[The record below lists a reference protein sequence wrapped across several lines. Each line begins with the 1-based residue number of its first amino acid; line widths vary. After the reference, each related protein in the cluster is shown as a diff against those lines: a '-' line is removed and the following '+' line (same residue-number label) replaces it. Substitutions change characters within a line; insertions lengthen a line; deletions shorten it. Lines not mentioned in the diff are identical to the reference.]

1 LTVSK
6 GAAVRRWKT
15 RRIAVLLLTG
25 AALTAYAVWRLERPA
40 LLAGVSFSQAVYDRD
55 GRLLRLTLAQDEQ
68 YRLRRPLARLST
80 QLVDATLLQEDRW
93 FYWHPGVNPFALVRA
108 AWTTYGTE
116 TRRVGGST
124 ITMQLARMQL
134 GLNTRHVGGKV
145 RQILAALE
153 IEARYSKDEIL
164 EAYLNRVPYGGN
176 VQGAAAASLAYFG
189 KDPERLTLPE
199 ALTLAIVPQHPAR
212 RQPGE
217 ERAAPETQVDLLAAR
232 RRLFGR
238 WIADHPADAKDAAA
252 LALPFDAGRTAAL
265 PYLAPHFA
273 EAVLADHPRVGE
285 LETTLDYRLQQ
296 LVERR
301 THAYIER
308 RCGQGIRNAAV
319 LLLDYRDMAVRAA
332 LGSANYYDDAIQG
345 QVNGTRARRSP
356 GSSLKPFIYAL
367 GIEQGLI
374 HPLTLLKDAPAS
386 FGGFNPENSDREFS
400 GPVKVRDAL
409 IRSRN
414 IPAVYVASRL
424 ARPTLYQFLQDAGV
438 RELRAEKHYGLA
450 LALGGAEVTME
461 DLAALYAMMINR
473 GALKPLRF
481 LRNEPVV
488 EGRPLLSPE
497 SSFLVL
503 DILKDNPRPAQG
515 FRSEWTRD
523 PMPVYWKTGTSY
535 AFRDAWAIGIAGPY
549 VIAVWVGNFDGS
561 SNPAFIG
568 LEAAGPLLFEI
579 VDAIRAQDRALPAAP
594 VSPTAVLARV
604 EVCALSG
611 HIPGPH
617 CRHKVATWFVPGVS
631 PIKTCEV
638 HRAVTMNLR
647 TGQRACAL
655 DTAPTRT
662 EVYEFWSS
670 DLLKLFRQAGIPR
683 RTPPTDNPNCPLETR
698 ATHGLAPQITSP
710 QAGLTYSLRAGRIGH
725 ETVALQAVTDADA
738 RAVHWFLDE
747 KYLGESKSGQPFFW
761 IARPGSYLLRAVDDQ
776 GRADARDFR
785 VSVVE

>member
-1 LTVSK
+1 M
-6 GAAVRRWKT
+6 RRWKS
-15 RRIAVLLLTG
+15 RRALLLLVAG
-25 AALTAYAVWRLERPA
+25 AALTAFAVWRFERPP

-55 GRLLRLTLAQDEQ
+55 GKLLRLTLAADEQ
-68 YRLRRPLARLST
+68 YRLRRPLARFSP
-80 QLVDATLLQEDRW
+80 QLIEATLLQEDRW
-93 FYWHPGVNPFALVRA
+93 FYRHPGVNPVALLRA
-108 AWTTYGTE
+108 AWTTYGAG

-134 GLNTRHVGGKV
+134 GINSRRVGGKL
-145 RQILAALE
+145 RQILAALK

-176 VQGAAAASLAYFG
+176 VQGAAAASMIYFG

-217 ERAAPETQVDLLAAR
+217 ARAAPEPQAELLAAR
-232 RRLFGR
+232 RRLFER
-238 WIADHPADAKDAAA
+238 WTEDHPADAREEAA
-252 LALPFDAGRTAAL
+252 LALPFDAGRTATL

-273 EAVLADHPRVGE
+273 EAVLADHPRVDE
-285 LETTLDYRLQQ
+285 LETTLDSGLQQ
-296 LVERR
+296 LIERR

-308 RCGQGIRNAAV
+308 RRGQGIRNAAV

-332 LGSANYYDDAIQG
+332 LGSANYHDDRIQG
-345 QVNGTRARRSP
+345 QVNGARARRSP
-356 GSSLKPFIYAL
+356 GSTLKPFIYAL

-374 HPLTLLKDAPAS
+374 HPLSLLKDAPAS

-400 GPVKVRDAL
+400 GPVRVRDAL

-424 ARPTLYQFLQDAGV
+424 ARPTLYQFLQDAGMH
-438 RELRAEKHYGLA
+438 ELRAEKHYGLA
-450 LALGGAEVTME
+450 LALGGAEMTME
-461 DLAALYAMMINR
+461 ELATLYAMLINQ
-473 GALKPLRF
+473 GTLKPIRYLRS
-481 LRNEPVV
+481 EPVAG
-488 EGRPLLSPE
+488 GRPVLTAE

-561 SNPAFIG
+561 SNPAFVG
-568 LEAAGPLLFEI
+568 LEAAGPLFFEI
-579 VDAIRAQDRALPAAP
+579 VDAVRAQDRALPAAP
-594 VSPTAVLARV
+594 VSPTAALARV
-604 EVCALSG
+604 DVCAVSG

-617 CRHKVATWFVPGVS
+617 CRHKVSTWFVPGVS
-631 PIKTCEV
+631 PIRVCEV
-638 HRAVTMNLR
+638 HRAVTVNLR

-655 DTAPTRT
+655 DTALTRT
-662 EVYEFWSS
+662 DIYEFWPS
-670 DLLKLFRQAGIPR
+670 DLSKLFRQAGIPR
-683 RTPPTDNPNCPLETR
+683 RTPPPDNPNCPLETR
-698 ATHGLAPQITSP
+698 ATRGLAPQITSP
-710 QAGLTYSLRAGRIGH
+710 QAGLTYSLRAGRIGQ

-738 RAVHWFLDE
+738 RSVFWFLDE
-747 KYLGESKSGQPFFW
+747 KYLGESRSGQPFFW
-761 IARPGSYLLRAVDDQ
+761 IARPGNYVLRAVDNQ
-776 GRADARDFR
+776 GRSDARDFN